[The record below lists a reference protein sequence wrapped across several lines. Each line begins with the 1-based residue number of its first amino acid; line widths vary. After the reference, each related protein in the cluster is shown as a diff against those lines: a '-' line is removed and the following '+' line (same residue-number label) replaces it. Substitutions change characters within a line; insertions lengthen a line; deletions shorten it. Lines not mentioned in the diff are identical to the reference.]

1 MRTTKL
7 TTLIT
12 LLTLA
17 AIPAEAQ
24 RAVMVGTNRAEVR
37 VNAAFQM
44 PEILILRET
53 AAPKLTTRGRGY
65 TEYEA
70 VYTVAANTRWAIT
83 ATTLPAGVTMQAED
97 GTFQAE
103 QGAVAERGQ
112 ATNPTEHKVTIRV
125 AAGTPATWA
134 QTLRI
139 ELKAQ

>member
-1 MRTTKL
+1 MRTIKL

-17 AIPAEAQ
+17 AIPAQAQ

-37 VNAAFQM
+37 VNAGFAM

-53 AAPKLTTRGRGY
+53 AAPKVTTRGRGF

-70 VYTVAANTRWAIT
+70 VYTVAANTGWAIT

-97 GTFQAE
+97 GTFQE
-103 QGAVAERGQ
+103 VQGAVARRGQ
-112 ATNPTEHKVTIRV
+112 ATNPVERTVTIRV
-125 AAGTPATWA
+125 ATGTPATWA
-134 QTLRI
+134 QALRI